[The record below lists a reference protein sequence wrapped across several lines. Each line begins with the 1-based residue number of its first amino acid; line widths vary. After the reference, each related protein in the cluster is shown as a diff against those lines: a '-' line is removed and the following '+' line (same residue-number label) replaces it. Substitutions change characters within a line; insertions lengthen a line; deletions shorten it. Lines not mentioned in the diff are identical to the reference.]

1 MSESSGESSGDG
13 EFNISNI
20 KAHNHVVQHVKV
32 SASLSSLAHSLETGV
47 INKKRLSGSSEV
59 QRVNVDVE
67 IAGDNMK
74 EETATG
80 DIDEADRKRVKRE
93 E

>member
-20 KAHNHVVQHVKV
+20 KAHNPVVQHVKV
-32 SASLSSLAHSLETGV
+32 SASLSSLAHPRETGV

-67 IAGDNMK
+67 IAGDMK

-80 DIDEADRKRVKRE
+80 DIDEAARKRVKRE